1 MEKYIGAE
9 LELLTIA
16 DADIMAV
23 SVEVV
28 PGENELPVDRQDS
41 L

>member
-9 LELLTIA
+9 LDLLSIV
-16 DADIMAV
+16 DADIMTV
-23 SVEVV
+23 SIEVV